1 MRKKILTFFI
11 AFALG
16 ITALPVNAFATE
28 SVAEV
33 QDTVV
38 VGNYTGS
45 YTKESA
51 MAGTVVYTYSL
62 NVKEDGSYTYEV
74 SFPMG
79 GETYTNTETGTY
91 ETEANVIT
99 FTPSADTK
107 FKNDAETYTGT
118 LENGVVKNITKC
130 VSNFASSTTELT
142 LAYEQVEDDKDTT
155 DDNDIA
161 FGTLESGKYAVDLT
175 WVPTMDA
182 MMDPI
187 VEINATAK
195 TFKVYNVTASE
206 TLKGN
211 GTVKFDALSNVYTLV
226 YEVEEGAEAKST
238 TFTYDAEKDTVTFT
252 SKLWYGK
259 ASFDNTDENGNFVT
273 YTAVVVKED
282 NTNSGYNNQDASN
295 ENSNENNN
303 QDASDENSNEN
314 NIQNAS
320 HKESADTGESGFGSV
335 WAMMTIAAFG
345 TAMILVQKRKHA

>member
-107 FKNDAETYTGT
+107 FKNDAETYTGI
-118 LENGVVKNITKC
+118 LENGVVKTVTKC
-130 VSNFASSTTELT
+130 VSSYASSATELDFT
-142 LAYEQVEDDKDTT
+142 YDEVVD
-155 DDNDIA
+155 
-161 FGTLESGKYAVDLT
+161 TLESGTYAVDLT